1 VDGDHGYD
9 QWGQLTSVA
18 DALGYTNSSERN
30 ALGWTLSSTNA
41 NGQTI
46 TYHYDSWGRL
56 RQKDLPDGSV
66 VVYRYN
72 LNGQMTEMTD
82 ATGVGSS
89 KPGDS
94 VELVLRTI
102 VL

>member
-1 VDGDHGYD
+1 
-9 QWGQLTSVA
+9 
-18 DALGYTNSSERN
+18 
-30 ALGWTLSSTNA
+30 
-41 NGQTI
+41 
-46 TYHYDSWGRL
+46 
-56 RQKDLPDGSV
+56 
-66 VVYRYN
+66 VYRYN

-89 KPGDS
+89 KPGDG